1 MRDHRRV
8 RRRLPTLAT
17 ALLALLLTA
26 ACTASSDDKRPTGP
40 RWQPRPGTDWQWQL
54 SGRLDTS
61 VDVPVYDIDGFD
73 HSAETVADLHR
84 DGRKVICY
92 LSTGAWE
99 EFRPDA
105 DDFPESLLGRGNGWK
120 GERWLDIRR
129 TDVLEPLM
137 AERFD
142 MCRDK
147 GFDAVEPDNM
157 DGYLNRTGFPLT
169 AKDQLRYNRL
179 IAKLAHDRGLA
190 VGLKND
196 LDQIPELVGDFD
208 FAVNE
213 QCAQYDE
220 CETLKPFIEADKAV
234 FHVEYELPTG
244 RFCPQSRRLGLSSL
258 LKRYELG
265 VWRKAC

>member
-1 MRDHRRV
+1 M
-8 RRRLPTLAT
+8 RRLILLPILLL
-17 ALLALLLTA
+17 LLAGCQSSPA
-26 ACTASSDDKRPTGP
+26 AVPDDGP
-40 RWQPRPGTDWQWQL
+40 AAGDRWQPRPGIGWQWQL
-54 SGRLDTS
+54 RGRLDTS

-73 HSAETVADLHR
+73 QGEAAVAGLHA

-99 EFRPDA
+99 DWRPDA
-105 DDFPESLLGRGNGWK
+105 DEFPESVLGEGNGWD

-137 AERFD
+137 AARVD

-157 DGYLNRTGFPLT
+157 DGYRNRTGFPLT
-169 AKDQLRYNRL
+169 AADQLRYNRL
-179 IAKLAHDRGLA
+179 IAGLAHDRGLS

-196 LDQIPELVGDFD
+196 LDQIPELVDDFD

-213 QCAQYDE
+213 QCAQYGE
-220 CETLKPFIEADKAV
+220 CEATTPFVEAGKAV
-234 FHVEYELPTG
+234 FHVEYELPAS
-244 RFCPQSRRLGLSSL
+244 RFCADSRRLKLSSL
-258 LKRYELG
+258 RKTYELTA
-265 VWRKAC
+265 WREAC